1 MRRYVFY
8 GLFMTGSG
16 RLTSKDGTG
25 IIIFILFNNKDMIMI
40 NYPSRY
46 TILFSLILIKMVRWQ
61 VVEKKA
67 GITSIMKTN
76 ILGAIDTA
84 IGIYGVSERYKIVN
98 DVKYWLERTYGKRW
112 TVLIGDTGSYQ
123 LSASQYDSKFLRVKE
138 THLKWTID
146 IYQQIP

>member
-1 MRRYVFY
+1 MRHYVFY
-8 GLFMTGSG
+8 GLFITGNG
-16 RLTSKDGTG
+16 RLTSKDGTVF
-25 IIIFILFNNKDMIMI
+25 IFDFFFNNKHMILI
-40 NYPSRY
+40 DYSSRY
-46 TILFSLILIKMVRWQ
+46 PILFSLILIKMVRWQ

-67 GITSIMKTN
+67 GITSVMNTN
-76 ILGAIDTA
+76 ILSAIDTA
-84 IGIYGVSERYKIVN
+84 IGIYGASERYKIVN

-112 TVLIGDTGSYQ
+112 TVLIADTGCYQ